1 MVGYAAG
8 TSTDID
14 IFEAIRHAVTIN
26 VGMAGH
32 RASFEAMI
40 RAIEVNKICPTR
52 GAIYKA
58 SEFRLALARIAQGG
72 HLGKIVME
80 LGDGC
85 SAGLTTSP
93 WLDRRA
99 AVGAKIFGSRPKKIR
114 PRKGTKTVAQSRQ
127 TNGRPKAPNNLTIAA
142 PSGLASP

>member
-58 SEFRLALARIAQGG
+58 SEFRLDDIPLAGPTRRCRGENFWIASEKNPPPQGDQNCG
-72 HLGKIVME
+72 
-80 LGDGC
+80 
-85 SAGLTTSP
+85 
-93 WLDRRA
+93 
-99 AVGAKIFGSRPKKIR
+99 PKPPDKW
-114 PRKGTKTVAQSRQ
+114 
-127 TNGRPKAPNNLTIAA
+127 
-142 PSGLASP
+142 AS